1 MAPALVVFA
10 TAYMALLCFINTT
23 WGGAARFVSLV
34 DGAVI
39 VSAMIL
45 ALQGQTPRLLVPLMV
60 IAVNFLLLGVVI
72 GGLNI
77 KAVRDVLAPLA
88 FLALGWRYGTMD
100 GAKRAFYAI
109 SVLVVAFGIFEYA
122 LKADYVRYF
131 NVLQFYIDRGVLNE
145 ESARYTTDSLFV
157 SGTRGAARN
166 MLPFLGQHR
175 VASIFLE
182 PVSMGNFGAIAA
194 AFALSLGAREQRAAW
209 VAAIIA
215 AFAVIMA
222 DARFGAVTVIL
233 MVVTRFT
240 VPRRWTAIAVLAAPI
255 AAMALLFVMGS
266 TGIGTGDDLPTRL
279 AASGRALMAMDIV
292 QLLGAGRE
300 PLLTQDSGYYY
311 ALRSFGLVFCV
322 VAWIAFAASPAPG
335 SQSRRFKL
343 LMGLYMALLLC
354 VSGASLF
361 ALKTSALCFFLVG
374 ALAAAD
380 GAPWRAPARHVRLD
394 AAAQPA

>member
-1 MAPALVVFA
+1 
-10 TAYMALLCFINTT
+10 
-23 WGGAARFVSLV
+23 
-34 DGAVI
+34 
-39 VSAMIL
+39 
-45 ALQGQTPRLLVPLMV
+45 
-60 IAVNFLLLGVVI
+60 
-72 GGLNI
+72 
-77 KAVRDVLAPLA
+77 
-88 FLALGWRYGTMD
+88 
-100 GAKRAFYAI
+100 
-109 SVLVVAFGIFEYA
+109 
-122 LKADYVRYF
+122 
-131 NVLQFYIDRGVLNE
+131 
-145 ESARYTTDSLFV
+145 
-157 SGTRGAARN
+157 
-166 MLPFLGQHR
+166 
-175 VASIFLE
+175 
-182 PVSMGNFGAIAA
+182 
-194 AFALSLGAREQRAAW
+194 
-209 VAAIIA
+209 
-215 AFAVIMA
+215 
-222 DARFGAVTVIL
+222 
-233 MVVTRFT
+233 
-240 VPRRWTAIAVLAAPI
+240 
-255 AAMALLFVMGS
+255 MGS